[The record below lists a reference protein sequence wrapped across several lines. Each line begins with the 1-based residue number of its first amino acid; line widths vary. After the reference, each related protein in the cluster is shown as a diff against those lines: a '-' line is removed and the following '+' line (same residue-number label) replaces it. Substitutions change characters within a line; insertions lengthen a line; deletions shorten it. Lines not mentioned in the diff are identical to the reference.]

1 MAMAKNMKLGLLLL
15 ALVLLSCTAVHARIM
30 SGESTDGGHTKGEA
44 KAMLF
49 SGGRFTGC
57 YRNSLPTPAWVF
69 CCIKDENC
77 WTSLSACRSECG

>member
-1 MAMAKNMKLGLLLL
+1 MAMAKNMKLGLVLFAL
-15 ALVLLSCTAVHARIM
+15 LVLLECTAVHARI

-44 KAMLF
+44 TAMLF

-57 YRNSLPTPAWVF
+57 YPNPLPTPAWVF

-77 WTSLSACRSECG
+77 WTSLSACKSECG